1 MSTRNN
7 QLPAPVE
14 PPFPEVDSENEAL
27 PAISSNMSLAQIDS
41 VLGRMTTLEDLIEAG
56 IPQQV
61 AQDMI
66 DSDVTGG
73 APAGVVNDLPAETE
87 VRRAEPVLRPTGAF
101 MDLGFIEQ
109 INNAPTDDEAK
120 AMYDSLD
127 PAMRRVYDRSYG
139 MNVSP
144 EWAAGVAQEYY
155 QEQDERVKAA
165 SDPRNQ
171 ALEIQRNEKA
181 QATRDQI
188 GIMRGVVS
196 SILEHPG
203 FSGSIGAKNAS
214 YLFGAKSQ
222 PFAGTKE
229 ADFMALLE
237 QLKGG
242 AFLQAFQSLKGG
254 GPITDVEGE
263 KATQAIVRAQ
273 ASQSEEGFRKSM
285 NEVMEVLTNAEKRLG
300 DGAATPA
307 QTPNA
312 AAPAVAPQTKKVG
325 NQTWVRTPDGWLP
338 QR

>member
-1 MSTRNN
+1 MPPRNRN
-7 QLPAPVE
+7 QQPPMTIDEEPLPVMDTGLTFDQLQAMNGV
-14 PPFPEVDSENEAL
+14 
-27 PAISSNMSLAQIDS
+27 NM
-41 VLGRMTTLEDLIEAG
+41 TEEDMVAAG
-56 IPQQV
+56 MVPDAV
-61 AQDMI
+61 A
-66 DSDVTGG
+66 
-73 APAGVVNDLPAETE
+73 NDLATAEPE
-87 VRRAEPVLRPTGAF
+87 VRRAEPNMQPTGAF
-101 MDLGFIEQ
+101 MDLGFINQ
-109 INNAPTDDEAK
+109 INAAATDEEAT
-120 AMYDSLD
+120 AMYNSLD
-127 PAMRRVYDRSYG
+127 PVQKRVYDRSFG
-139 MNVSP
+139 INISP
-144 EWAAGVAQEYY
+144 EWAAGEASKYY
-155 QEQDERVKAA
+155 EEQDERAKAA
-165 SDPRNQ
+165 ADPRTQ

-196 SILEHPG
+196 NILEHPG

-285 NEVMEVLTNAEKRLG
+285 NEVLDVLGNAEKRLG
-300 DGAATPA
+300 SSAPSAAA
-307 QTPNA
+307 S
-312 AAPAVAPQTKKVG
+312 AAPAAPAKPRRVSGGITYEKG
-325 NQTWVRTPDGWLP
+325 DDGLWNP
-338 QR
+338 VQ

>member
-1 MSTRNN
+1 MPSRRNN

-14 PPFPEVDSENEAL
+14 PPL
-27 PAISSNMSLAQIDS
+27 PAYYGGEEPLPPMDPPPEF
-41 VLGRMTTLEDLIEAG
+41 LEEMNGVSTD
-56 IPQQV
+56 
-61 AQDMI
+61 DY
-66 DSDVTGG
+66 G
-73 APAGVVNDLPAETE
+73 APQDVVNNLPADPE
-87 VRRAEPVLRPTGAF
+87 VRRAEPVLKPTGAF
-101 MDLGFIEQ
+101 MELGFIEQ
-109 INNAPTDDEAK
+109 INAAPTDEEAK
-120 AMYDSLD
+120 AMYDALD
-127 PAMRRVYDRSYG
+127 PAMKRVYDRSYG
-139 MNVSP
+139 MSVSP

-196 SILEHPG
+196 NILEHPG

-285 NEVMEVLTNAEKRLG
+285 AEVLDVLDNAEKRLG
-300 DGAATPA
+300 GSAPSAAA
-307 QTPNA
+307 S
-312 AAPAVAPQTKKVG
+312 AAPAAPAKPRRVSGGVTYEKG
-325 NQTWVRTPDGWLP
+325 DDGLWNP
-338 QR
+338 VQ

>member
-1 MSTRNN
+1 MSSPRR
-7 QLPAPVE
+7 LPPAVE
-14 PPFPEVDSENEAL
+14 PDLPQDPNAFLDPNEEPVPPEVLNGPLPGEDNRFYGDMYNDSGDAPQEVVDDVL
-27 PAISSNMSLAQIDS
+27 P
-41 VLGRMTTLEDLIEAG
+41 
-56 IPQQV
+56 
-61 AQDMI
+61 
-66 DSDVTGG
+66 
-73 APAGVVNDLPAETE
+73 E
-87 VRRAEPVLRPTGAF
+87 VRRAEPAPREVTAST
-101 MDLGFIEQ
+101 MDLSFINKLNDPNLTQEQ
-109 INNAPTDDEAK
+109 AAAEYKKLP
-120 AMYDSLD
+120 
-127 PAMRRVYDRSYG
+127 PALRYVYDRVADFSY
-139 MNVSP
+139 NNP
-144 EWAAGVAQEYY
+144 DTQTPAQLDPRDANRWLDEFY
-155 QEQDERVKAA
+155 QMQDERAKAA

-188 GIMRGVVS
+188 GIMRGVVNN
-196 SILEHPG
+196 ILEHPG

-273 ASQSEEGFRKSM
+273 NSQSEEGFRKSM
-285 NEVMEVLTNAEKRLG
+285 NEVLDVLTNAEKRLG
-300 DGAATPA
+300 DGAAAPT
-307 QTPNA
+307 QTPGAATA
-312 AAPAVAPQTKKVG
+312 AAAPQTKKVG

>member
-1 MSTRNN
+1 MTIDEEPLPVMDTGLTFD
-7 QLPAPVE
+7 QLQAMNGV
-14 PPFPEVDSENEAL
+14 
-27 PAISSNMSLAQIDS
+27 NM
-41 VLGRMTTLEDLIEAG
+41 TEEDMVAAG
-56 IPQQV
+56 MVPDAV
-61 AQDMI
+61 A
-66 DSDVTGG
+66 
-73 APAGVVNDLPAETE
+73 NDLATAEPE
-87 VRRAEPVLRPTGAF
+87 VRRAQPNMQPTGAF
-101 MDLGFIEQ
+101 MDLGFINQ
-109 INNAPTDDEAK
+109 INAAATDEEAT
-120 AMYDSLD
+120 AMYNSLD
-127 PAMRRVYDRSYG
+127 PVQKRVYDRSFG
-139 MNVSP
+139 INISP
-144 EWAAGVAQEYY
+144 DWAAGEASKYY
-155 QEQDERVKAA
+155 EEQDERAKAA
-165 SDPRNQ
+165 ADPRTQ

-196 SILEHPG
+196 NILEHPG

-254 GPITDVEGE
+254 GPITDMEGE

-285 NEVMEVLTNAEKRLG
+285 NEVLDVLGNAEKRLG
-300 DGAATPA
+300 DGAATPTQA
-307 QTPNA
+307 PGAT
-312 AAPAVAPQTKKVG
+312 APAAAPQTKKVG